1 MNNNNN
7 PADFPVCF
15 IKGVGEKRAKL
26 LQKLGINTAMDMVMH
41 YPRGY
46 IDFNDTVPI
55 CDAPYDESC
64 VIRAKVT
71 RKLSP
76 YRGGRISIFKVIVTD
91 GKDDMLITFF
101 NSEYSFKRLMLDK
114 EYCFYGKAAGDFLRK
129 EMNSPI
135 FIEADEPVKL
145 MPRYRLTEGLS
156 HNIIS
161 TCVKSVLQH
170 FAFTDCFDNDF
181 LKEYGLISYNEALRM
196 IHFPKNKSEY
206 NLAKY
211 RLTYEEL
218 FTLQIG
224 LKSLKNKKQ
233 KLTGSNMQEKSLQP
247 YYDSLPFTPTGAQ
260 KRAIEDCVKDMQKNI
275 PMNRLLQGDVGSG
288 KTAVAAAACY
298 FAAVNGYQSTL
309 MAPTEI
315 LAKQHY
321 DTLCSFLT
329 PLGINVQLLTGSA
342 TAAEKK
348 RIRSLIAEGSSNVIV
363 GTQALIQKNTEFLN
377 LGLVIADEQHRFGV
391 EQRAALNEKGNNPH
405 TLIMSATPIPRTLGM
420 IIYGDLDISIL
431 DEMPKGRL
439 PVKTYAV
446 DTSYRERLY
455 RFILKYIQNGFQAY
469 IVCPLIDEGLSEK
482 ASATKYIEGL
492 SETCL
497 KDVPTGL
504 LHGKM
509 KQAEKDK
516 TMQLFK
522 ANEIKVLVSTTVI
535 EVGVDVPNAVVMLIE
550 NAEQFGLSQLHQ
562 LRGRVGRGKEQAHC
576 VLITTNNSK
585 YTKQRMDTMV
595 KTSDGF
601 EIANEDLKLRGPGD
615 FFGSRQ
621 HGLPPLRI
629 ADLYADLDILK
640 ITEKAA
646 DKILK
651 KDPRLEKTENSN
663 IKLLVQRLFDN
674 APDA

>member
-1 MNNNNN
+1 MNNNKN

-15 IKGVGEKRAKL
+15 VKGVGEKRAKL
-26 LQKLGINTAMDMVMH
+26 LQKLGINTAMDLVMH

-55 CDAPYDESC
+55 CDALSDESC
-64 VIRAKVT
+64 VIRAKVIK
-71 RKLSP
+71 KLLP
-76 YRGGRISIFKVIVTD
+76 YKGGRVSIYKAIVTD

-135 FIEADEPVKL
+135 FIEADESVKL
-145 MPRYRLTEGLS
+145 IPRYKLTEGLS
-156 HNIIS
+156 HNVIS
-161 TCVKSVLQH
+161 SCVKNALRD
-170 FAFTDCFDNDF
+170 FNYGDCFDNIF
-181 LKEYGLISYNEALRM
+181 LKKYGLISYSDALRM
-196 IHFPKNKSEY
+196 IHFPKNKAEY

-211 RLTYEEL
+211 RLTFEEL

-224 LKSLKNKKQ
+224 LKSMRSKNQ
-233 KLTGSNMQEKSLQP
+233 KLSGSVMRDKGLAPFYN
-247 YYDSLPFTPTGAQ
+247 SLPFQLTNAQ
-260 KRAIEDCVKDMQKNI
+260 KKAIEECCNDMQRNI

-298 FAAVNGYQSTL
+298 FASVNGYQSTL

-321 DTLCSFLT
+321 DTLSGFLC
-329 PLGINVQLLTGSA
+329 PLGISVQLLTGSA
-342 TAAEKK
+342 TAAEKRK
-348 RIRSLIAEGSSNVIV
+348 IRSIIADGCADVIV
-363 GTQALIQKNTEFLN
+363 GTQALIQKDTEFSN

-391 EQRAALNEKGNNPH
+391 EQRAALNKKGDNPH

-455 RFILKYIQNGFQAY
+455 KFILKHVENGLQAY
-469 IVCPLIDEGLSEK
+469 IVCPLIEEGLSEK

-492 SETCL
+492 ADTCL
-497 KDVPTGL
+497 KNLPIGL

-509 KQAEKDK
+509 KQTEKDK
-516 TMQLFK
+516 IMQEFK
-522 ANEIKVLVSTTVI
+522 ENKIKVLVSTTVI
-535 EVGVDVPNAVVMLIE
+535 EVGVDVPNAVIILIE

-562 LRGRVGRGKEQAHC
+562 LRGRVGRGNMQSHC
-576 VLITTNNSK
+576 VLITDSSGK

-595 KTSDGF
+595 KTTDGF

-621 HGLPPLRI
+621 HGLPTLRI
-629 ADLYADLDILK
+629 ADLYADFDILK
-640 ITEKAA
+640 VTEEATDTLFKN
-646 DKILK
+646 DPELK
-651 KDPRLEKTENSN
+651 KPENAN
-663 IKLLVQRLFDN
+663 IKLLVQRFFDN
-674 APDA
+674 APVA

>member
-7 PADFPVCF
+7 PADFPACF
-15 IKGVGEKRAKL
+15 VKGVGEKRAKL
-26 LQKLGINTAMDMVMH
+26 LKKLGINTAMDLVMH

-64 VIRAKVT
+64 VIRAKVS

-76 YRGGRISIFKVIVTD
+76 YRGGRISIFKAIVTD
-91 GKDDMLITFF
+91 GRDDMLITFF

-135 FIEADEPVKL
+135 FIDADEPVKL
-145 MPRYRLTEGLS
+145 LPRYRLTEGLS

-161 TCVKSVLQH
+161 TCIKKALQD
-170 FAFTDCFDNDF
+170 FSYEDCFDNAF
-181 LKEYGLISYNEALRM
+181 LKEYGLIGYSDALRM
-196 IHFPKNKSEY
+196 IHFPKTKAEY
-206 NLAKY
+206 NLAKH
-211 RLTYEEL
+211 RLTFEEL

-224 LKSLKNKKQ
+224 LKSLKSKKQ
-233 KLTGSNMQEKSLQP
+233 KLTCSDMKEMSLQP
-247 YYDSLPFTPTGAQ
+247 YYDSLPFTPTNAQ
-260 KRAIEDCVKDMQKNI
+260 KRAIEDCVKDMQRNI

-298 FAAVNGYQSTL
+298 FASINGYQSTL

-321 DTLCSFLT
+321 DTLCSFLA

-348 RIRSLIAEGSSNVIV
+348 KIRLLIADGSANVVV
-363 GTQALIQKNTEFLN
+363 GTQALIQKNTVFSN

-391 EQRAALNEKGNNPH
+391 EQRAALNEKGDNPH

-446 DTSYRERLY
+446 DTSYHERLY
-455 RFILKYIQNGFQAY
+455 KFILKYVQSGFQAY

-482 ASATKYIEGL
+482 ASAVKYIERL
-492 SETCL
+492 SDTCL
-497 KDVPTGL
+497 KDVPIGL

-509 KQAEKDK
+509 KQAEKDEI
-516 TMQLFK
+516 MQAFK
-522 ANEIKVLVSTTVI
+522 SNEIKVLVSTTVI

-576 VLITTNNSK
+576 ILITDNNSK

-595 KTSDGF
+595 RTSDGF

-640 ITEKAA
+640 VTEKAA

-651 KDPRLEKTENSN
+651 GDPQLEKPENKS

>member
-15 IKGVGEKRAKL
+15 VKGVGEKRAKL
-26 LQKLGINTAMDMVMH
+26 LQKLGINTAMDLVMH

-46 IDFNDTVPI
+46 IDFNDAVPI
-55 CDAPYDESC
+55 SEAISEESC
-64 VIRAKVT
+64 VVRATVT
-71 RKLSP
+71 KKLTP
-76 YRGGRISIFKVIVTD
+76 YRGGRVNIFKCIVSD
-91 GKDDMLITFF
+91 GSGDMLITFF

-135 FIEADEPVKL
+135 FIDADEPVKL
-145 MPRYRLTEGLS
+145 LPRYRLTEGLT

-161 TCVKSVLQH
+161 TCVKNALSG
-170 FAFTDCFDNDF
+170 FDFEDCFSNEF
-181 LKEYGLISYNEALRM
+181 LKEYGLIGYSDALKM
-196 IHFPKNKSEY
+196 IHFPKTKAEY
-206 NLAKY
+206 NLAKH
-211 RLTYEEL
+211 RLTFEEL
-218 FTLQIG
+218 FTLQAG
-224 LKSLKNKKQ
+224 LKSLRSRKQ
-233 KLTGSNMQEKSLQP
+233 KLAGSTMQGQSLEP
-247 YYDSLPFTPTGAQ
+247 YYSSLPFTPTNAQ
-260 KRAIEDCVKDMQKNI
+260 KKAIEECTRDMQRNV

-288 KTAVAAAACY
+288 KTAVAAATCY

-321 DTLCSFLT
+321 DTLCNFLN
-329 PLGINVQLLTGSA
+329 PLGINIQLLTGSA
-342 TAAEKK
+342 TASEKK
-348 RIRSLIAEGSSNVIV
+348 KIRSLIADGTADVVV
-363 GTQALIQKNTEFLN
+363 GTQTLIQKNTEFQN

-391 EQRAALNEKGNNPH
+391 EQRAALTGKGNNPH

-439 PVKTYAV
+439 PIKTYAV
-446 DTSYRERLY
+446 NTSFHERLY
-455 RFILKYIQNGFQAY
+455 RFILKYVQNGFQAY
-469 IVCPLIDEGLSEK
+469 IVCPLIEEGISEK
-482 ASATKYIEGL
+482 ASAVKYIEGL

-497 KDVPTGL
+497 KDISIGL

-509 KQAEKDK
+509 KQAEKDSI
-516 TMQLFK
+516 MQAFK

-576 VLITTNNSK
+576 VLITDNESK

-595 KTSDGF
+595 RTSDGF

-629 ADLYADLDILK
+629 ADLYADFDILK
-640 ITEKAA
+640 ITEEAA

-651 KDPRLEKTENSN
+651 NDPQLEKAENSK
-663 IKLLVQRLFDN
+663 IKELIKRLFDN
-674 APDA
+674 APNA